1 MSFLDEPS
9 DRPNRTATERPAQE
23 GGPDPRAPTG
33 RRSGGGRPPRGRRP
47 YGPGTDQRTLLVR
60 RTVAF
65 LVAVVAVVGIIL
77 LIRGCLNA
85 REERG
90 FEDYAQEVTSLVS
103 ESSQE
108 SEALF
113 ELFDDP
119 GDLGAVDVQNSIN
132 GLSVDAQRL
141 VERAQAADP
150 PGELRPAHASLLL
163 TLELRRSSLEGIARE
178 LPTALGDE
186 QRDEAV
192 ARIARDMRGFL
203 ASDVI
208 YKERTA
214 PNLTEALETQDLAG
228 AVEDLPD
235 SQFLPDIEWLDPSTV
250 KEAVSRVD
258 SSGGADADS
267 E

>member
-1 MSFLDEPS
+1 MSFLDEPAAEREPGPR
-9 DRPNRTATERPAQE
+9 DRDR
-23 GGPDPRAPTG
+23 RAG
-33 RRSGGGRPPRGRRP
+33 RSGGGRPPRGRRP
-47 YGPGTDQRTLLVR
+47 YGPGTDQRTLLMR

-65 LVAVVAVVGIIL
+65 LVALVAIVLVIL
-77 LIRGCLNA
+77 LVRGCLDA

-90 FEDYAQEVTSLVS
+90 FEDYAQEATSLIS

-108 SEALF
+108 SKALF
-113 ELFDDP
+113 ELLDDP
-119 GDLGAVDVQNSIN
+119 GDQGAVDVQNSVN

-150 PGELRPAHASLLL
+150 PPELRPAQANLLL
-163 TLELRRSSLEGIARE
+163 TLELRRSSLEDIARE

-186 QRDEAV
+186 QREEAV

-208 YKERTA
+208 YQERAA
-214 PNLTEALETQDLAG
+214 PNLREALEAQDLAG

-235 SQFLPDIEWLDPSTV
+235 SEFLPDTSWLEPETV
-250 KEAVSRVD
+250 KRAVGRVD
-258 SSGGADADS
+258 SGS

>member
-1 MSFLDEPS
+1 MMAIRLAFRPNDAPLDDVSFLDEPARERDPAVP
-9 DRPNRTATERPAQE
+9 DRGAA
-23 GGPDPRAPTG
+23 G
-33 RRSGGGRPPRGRRP
+33 RGRSGGGGRPPRGRRP
-47 YGPGTDQRTLLVR
+47 YGPGTDQRTLLMR

-65 LVAVVAVVGIIL
+65 LVALVAVVLVIL
-77 LIRGCLNA
+77 LIRGCLAA

-90 FEDYAQEVTSLVS
+90 FEDYAQEAISLVS

-119 GDLGAVDVQNSIN
+119 GDQGAVDVQNSVN

-141 VERAQAADP
+141 VERAQAADAP
-150 PGELRPAHASLLL
+150 AELRPAEANLLL

-192 ARIARDMRGFL
+192 AKIARHMRGFL

-208 YKERTA
+208 YEERAA
-214 PNLTEALETQDLAG
+214 PNLTEALEAEDLEETI
-228 AVEDLPD
+228 EDLPD
-235 SQFLPDIEWLDPSTV
+235 SEFLPDTTWLDPSTV
-250 KEAVSRVD
+250 KRAVSRVGD
-258 SSGGADADS
+258 
-267 E
+267 